1 VRWGN
6 GIHAPEGDIVLSPA
20 STLGLEEAKAVLC
33 PLASKSHPE
42 YKGMTLD
49 QVAKTEDGRKVLEY
63 LAGDTYQ
70 LNGDKNGQKAK
81 AAAKIL
87 LVSLQPA

>member
-1 VRWGN
+1 
-6 GIHAPEGDIVLSPA
+6 
-20 STLGLEEAKAVLC
+20 
-33 PLASKSHPE
+33 
-42 YKGMTLD
+42 MTLD

-70 LNGDKNGQKAK
+70 PNGDKNGQKAK
-81 AAAKIL
+81 AAAKVL